1 MFFFYVKKSKQGGGG
16 MDKSCSNANTRYC
29 TGERSERETVGKSG
43 KKSVC
48 VCVCVGMT
56 ILRG

>member
-1 MFFFYVKKSKQGGGG
+1 

-43 KKSVC
+43 KNSVC
-48 VCVCVGMT
+48 VCVCRDDDTKGMT
-56 ILRG
+56 TSEK

>member
-1 MFFFYVKKSKQGGGG
+1 